1 MVVWYPSTWFS
12 SYIPGSPNSAS
23 QSLSHHSAL
32 QLSLQPDTGSWTPL
46 PFLLHSCSLKTFFP
60 CSSYLRKVEWG
71 SSAGSCPKNSC
82 GKWCLS
88 PSRWSLPAL
97 ITRLANENF
106 SNNCKILPSSSQHD
120 LYRLVLARWLEL
132 SLASLKSVPA
142 GSWQSWQLPV
152 WVPAK
157 GIPLLSNFHSSA
169 ISEEENE
176 KYHSPDLSQA
186 CQGGIFSK
194 IRKTRYLWQDSDE
207 GDNWTKK
214 NELLEKRWREKEKE
228 INSQYRNRIVLG
240 NCRKWRRIN
249 GEMVK
254 YKEIERSEGSKVNG
268 EEWKVNIPWQRIR
281 DTWQE
286 TATGMMLKWSTLLCT
301 SGRFL
306 SCFMCTS

>member
-1 MVVWYPSTWFS
+1 MLFGSFLCHVFYILLPGIYNLSHPVTFKTCDSLVRKPTRIFLLPSYRMSSQYQSLEGFSSFKSPLPGGSGCLISIWFS

-23 QSLSHHSAL
+23 QSLSHRSAL

-71 SSAGSCPKNSC
+71 SSAGSSPKKSH

-88 PSRWSLPAL
+88 PSHWCLPAL
-97 ITRLANENF
+97 ITRLANESF

-120 LYRLVLARWLEL
+120 LYWLVLARWLEL

-142 GSWQSWQLPV
+142 GSWQWWQLPV
-152 WVPAK
+152 WVPAR
-157 GIPLLSNFHSSA
+157 GIPLLSNLNSSA
-169 ISEEENE
+169 INEEENE

-194 IRKTRYLWQDSDE
+194 TRKTSYLWQDRGE

-214 NELLEKRWREKEKE
+214 NELLEKRWRKKRKL
-228 INSQYRNRIVLG
+228 IARI
-240 NCRKWRRIN
+240 
-249 GEMVK
+249 
-254 YKEIERSEGSKVNG
+254 
-268 EEWKVNIPWQRIR
+268 
-281 DTWQE
+281 E
-286 TATGMMLKWSTLLCT
+286 TG
-301 SGRFL
+301 
-306 SCFMCTS
+306 